1 MTVESYH
8 SPAVSTDSELDK
20 LNGINASD
28 AVIPNVNLPPVS
40 ENVVKLDDY
49 STLQPGDLPL
59 IHLTNQT
66 VGLHYKQT
74 KFPSAVE
81 QTENGSV
88 EATHVSDEVCAGGN
102 KTDIEET
109 SEIAIS
115 KLNRDLDTAEHSDI
129 CSTDSVK
136 GNCRSNKNNPG
147 NANGTQKYA
156 PTTFTS
162 TERVRN
168 ALMNSVANSE
178 ERKLFVGMLSKQQTE
193 DDIRRLFEPFGTI
206 EECTILRDQNGNSK
220 GCAFVKFSTQQEAQS
235 AILALHGSQTM
246 PGASSSI
253 VVKFA
258 DSEKERHTRKI
269 QQLIGPMGLF
279 SPTLALSHIN
289 GNMYTQMV
297 ESMAQTTGY
306 INPVAALALQLQQAN
321 QLASTNL
328 SNNAANLAM
337 MAGVGGGATSHL
349 TSLLHASRPHQ
360 LIPPTSTNTAL
371 NATCHPMA
379 AALGVSG
386 NHHLTSMTP
395 QLAALSSAGAAGSAD
410 TVINSSVS
418 GMDAA
423 TMAAAAAAVAMATGA
438 GGTNPNSPCTSNGL
452 TTSTLGLGN
461 VGPSAQTLAL
471 HSVPCTH
478 APNQTLSG
486 LMAASLPLGQN
497 AFSTANFGL
506 NSLASPIS
514 AIPADAISHLY
525 SGVHPYGL
533 GEPPLRFRLASEATY
548 PPAAA
553 QTASALNPF
562 VSLAQQALSMPV
574 QQKEGTK
581 DLILTGPEGCNLF
594 IYHLP
599 QEFGDPELAQMFM
612 PFGTVISAKVYVDRA
627 TNQSK
632 CFGECIDFIRSQ
644 I

>member
-1 MTVESYH
+1 MYF
-8 SPAVSTDSELDK
+8 
-20 LNGINASD
+20 
-28 AVIPNVNLPPVS
+28 PP
-40 ENVVKLDDY
+40 
-49 STLQPGDLPL
+49 
-59 IHLTNQT
+59 HLRVFT
-66 VGLHYKQT
+66 
-74 KFPSAVE
+74 
-81 QTENGSV
+81 GS
-88 EATHVSDEVCAGGN
+88 N
-102 KTDIEET
+102 ET
-109 SEIAIS
+109 S
-115 KLNRDLDTAEHSDI
+115 
-129 CSTDSVK
+129 
-136 GNCRSNKNNPG
+136 
-147 NANGTQKYA
+147 
-156 PTTFTS
+156 
-162 TERVRN
+162 
-168 ALMNSVANSE
+168 
-178 ERKLFVGMLSKQQTE
+178 
-193 DDIRRLFEPFGTI
+193 
-206 EECTILRDQNGNSK
+206 

-337 MAGVGGGATSHL
+337 MAGVGGGATGHL
-349 TSLLHASRPHQ
+349 TSLLHTSRPHQ
-360 LIPPTSTNTAL
+360 LVPPTSTNTAL

-395 QLAALSSAGAAGSAD
+395 QLATLSSAGAAGSAD

-438 GGTNPNSPCTSNGL
+438 GGANPNSPCTSNGL

-461 VGPSAQTLAL
+461 AGPSAQTLTL

-497 AFSTANFGL
+497 AFSTGNFGL

-533 GEPPLRFRLASEATY
+533 AY

-581 DLILTGPEGCNLF
+581 DLILTGK
-594 IYHLP
+594 IYGFTLT
-599 QEFGDPELAQMFM
+599 GI
-612 PFGTVISAKVYVDRA
+612 FGT
-627 TNQSK
+627 
-632 CFGECIDFIRSQ
+632 
-644 I
+644 